1 MSTPYDGAPVDR
13 RKWTPEED
21 ALLTMAMNNLQDVN
35 ETRWTEVAAS
45 VPGRSAKACRKR
57 WVNGLNERLKKGT
70 WTTEEDNRLREA
82 IVLLDNDWARI
93 AECVGNRSGDQCSKR
108 WREVLDPTIN
118 KAPWTAEEDRLLVEF
133 YHKHG
138 SCWQIIST
146 YLNNRRALQC
156 RNRCC
161 KLLGLHAHPR
171 KKGNCGDKQNS
182 SVMSASASP
191 DMSPSQ
197 KSVPLSPCL
206 EKAMD
211 IKDPWKLESDGLM
224 DLNGHVPSR
233 ISNLNATAYV
243 SNDISMLNFNGQ
255 LDSCAPSNSDNGDI
269 HNNDDHVATS
279 FSDVH
284 TMGFLD
290 AWSKVQGYG
299 SAERKGL
306 PAALNLSKDT
316 ASYPQTASPTD
327 SIYSYLDS
335 TASLPSST
343 LATPCA
349 TSLGDGFLVG
359 SDLGLNPMAQPIMP
373 VPNPKEA
380 LDNTW
385 LQDPLTSL
393 TGIGFPN
400 D

>member
-1 MSTPYDGAPVDR
+1 MSSPYDGAAIDR

-82 IVLLDNDWARI
+82 IMHLDSDWARI
-93 AECVGNRSGDQCSKR
+93 AEFVGNRSGDQCSKR

-138 SCWQIIST
+138 SCWQVIST

-171 KKGNCGDKQNS
+171 KKATCGNKQS
-182 SVMSASASP
+182 PTAQSFSASP
-191 DMSPSQ
+191 SMIPTQ
-197 KSVPLSPCL
+197 NSVPAPSNL
-206 EKAMD
+206 EVMD
-211 IKDPWKLESDGLM
+211 IKDTRKLESDGLFE
-224 DLNGHVPSR
+224 LNSHIPPT
-233 ISNLNATAYV
+233 ISNTNATAYAPKGV
-243 SNDISMLNFNGQ
+243 NMLDTNGQ
-255 LDSCAPSNSDNGDI
+255 TDSCTPSISVNGDI
-269 HNNDDHVATS
+269 HNNDDHVTITYN
-279 FSDVH
+279 DVH

-290 AWSKVQGYG
+290 AWSKVQGYS

-306 PAALNLSKDT
+306 PAALNLSEDNT
-316 ASYPQTASPTD
+316 FYPTTTSPTD

-335 TASLPSST
+335 TTSLPSST
-343 LATPCA
+343 LTTPCA
-349 TSLGDGFLVG
+349 TSLGDGFLLD
-359 SDLGLNPMAQPIMP
+359 SDFGFHSMAQHTITES
-373 VPNPKEA
+373 NAKDT

-385 LQDPLTSL
+385 LQDPFVSL
-393 TGIGFPN
+393 LGIGFPN

>member
-35 ETRWTEVAAS
+35 EARWTEVAAS

-70 WTTEEDNRLREA
+70 WTIEEDNRLREA

-93 AECVGNRSGDQCSKR
+93 AEHVGNRSGDQCSKR

-118 KAPWTAEEDRLLVEF
+118 KTPWTAEEDRLLVEF

-138 SCWQIIST
+138 SCWQVIST

-161 KLLGLHAHPR
+161 KLLGLHPHPR
-171 KKGNCGDKQNS
+171 KKGNCEDKQIS
-182 SVMSASASP
+182 SAITSSASP
-191 DMSPSQ
+191 DMSSSQ
-197 KSVPLSPCL
+197 NSVPVPPSL
-206 EKAMD
+206 EKVMD
-211 IKDPWKLESDGLM
+211 SKDTSKLKRDGLM
-224 DLNGHVPSR
+224 DLNNHAPLTV
-233 ISNLNATAYV
+233 SNMNATAYA
-243 SNDISMLNFNGQ
+243 SNDTYVLNFNGQ
-255 LDSCAPSNSDNGDI
+255 MDSCTPSNSDNGDI
-269 HNNDDHVATS
+269 RNNDDHVATN
-279 FSDVH
+279 FNDAH

-290 AWSKVQGYG
+290 AWSRVQGYG

-316 ASYPQTASPTD
+316 CFFPQTVSLTD
-327 SIYSYLDS
+327 SMYSYLDS

-343 LATPCA
+343 LVTPCA
-349 TSLGDGFLVG
+349 TSLGDGLLLG
-359 SDLGLNPMAQPIMP
+359 SDLDHHSMVQPIMP
-373 VPNPKEA
+373 VPNAKDA
-380 LDNTW
+380 LGSTR
-385 LQDPLTSL
+385 LQDPLMSL
-393 TGIGFPN
+393 SEIAFPI